1 MVNARLR
8 DVLSGLVAVVALAF
22 AGCGGPVD
30 APGDGTAARPRIALV
45 MKSLANEF
53 FETMAEGAR
62 AHHEAYSDEYDLV
75 INGTRNESDLAQ
87 QVALVEQMVASGSDA
102 IRRTRRPWRRPS
114 LALRRPVWSSSTS
127 TTVSTRR

>member
-8 DVLSGLVAVVALAF
+8 DALSVLLAVVALAC
-22 AGCGGPVD
+22 AGCGD
-30 APGDGTAARPRIALV
+30 PGDASGDEDAARPQIALV

-53 FETMAEGAR
+53 FETMAQGAR
-62 AHHEAYSDEYDLV
+62 AHHEANAGAYDLV
-75 INGTRNESDLAQ
+75 VNGTRNESDLAQ